1 MCVFA
6 LDFPTSQVN
15 QNLEQEN
22 QIHIC
27 DKDKDFLA
35 LLVNTEQQQCQL
47 VSKPKFRTRNHNIKK
62 KIKKKIDNVHILFPN
77 RSLGNS

>member
-15 QNLEQEN
+15 QNLGQEN

-47 VSKPKFRTRNHNIKK
+47 ASKPKFRTRNHKIKK
-62 KIKKKIDNVHILFPN
+62 KIKKN
-77 RSLGNS
+77 